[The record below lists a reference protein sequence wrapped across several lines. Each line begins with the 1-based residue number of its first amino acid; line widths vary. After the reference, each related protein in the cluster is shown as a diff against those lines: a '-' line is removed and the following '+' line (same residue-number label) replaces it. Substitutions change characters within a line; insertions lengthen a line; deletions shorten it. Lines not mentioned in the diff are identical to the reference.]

1 MPAPLIRRRSRP
13 AVLRL
18 EFGSRRF
25 VASGWMSALTL
36 AAVLL
41 FLQLGRWQC
50 HRASEKT
57 ALAAAFAA
65 GSNSPAAS
73 LGTHATSSLP
83 RYAQGIVRWRYEPAR
98 QFLLDD
104 MSDCG
109 HVCFQVLTP
118 ILLLARF

>member
-1 MPAPLIRRRSRP
+1 MPAPLIRPRSRP

-41 FLQLGRWQC
+41 FLQLGRWQW
-50 HRASEKT
+50 HRAAEKT

-65 GSNSPAAS
+65 GTNAPASP
-73 LGTHATSSLP
+73 LGGRTTASLP
-83 RYAQGIVRWRYEPAR
+83 RYAQLIVTGHYDPAR
-98 QFLLDD
+98 QLLLDN
-104 MSDCG
+104 MSEG
-109 HVCFQVLTP
+109 GQAGYEVVTP
-118 ILLLARF
+118 LPLA